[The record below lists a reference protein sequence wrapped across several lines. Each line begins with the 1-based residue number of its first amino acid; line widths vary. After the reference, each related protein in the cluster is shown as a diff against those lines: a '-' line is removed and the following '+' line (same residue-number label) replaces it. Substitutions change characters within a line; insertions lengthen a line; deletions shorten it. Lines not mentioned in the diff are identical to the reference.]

1 MAGHTFNAS
10 TQEAEW
16 GTARSVEGIAGQ
28 PG

>member
-16 GTARSVEGIAGQ
+16 ETAWSGEGVTGQ